1 LITNKTQVQIEKK
14 KGSYAIEY
22 SLASASE
29 GGLPSWLGGL
39 TENGVSSRPI
49 FHFNHCLYD
58 CLYAG
63 VQGGYCSGR
72 VEREDEGS
80 NVITLDMS
88 HLQYSELPAKG
99 KWS

>member
-1 LITNKTQVQIEKK
+1 MPLNIHLHQHL
-14 KGSYAIEY
+14 KG
-22 SLASASE
+22 
-29 GGLPSWLGGL
+29 GGCHHGWGAL

-88 HLQYSELPAKG
+88 HLQYSERPAKG